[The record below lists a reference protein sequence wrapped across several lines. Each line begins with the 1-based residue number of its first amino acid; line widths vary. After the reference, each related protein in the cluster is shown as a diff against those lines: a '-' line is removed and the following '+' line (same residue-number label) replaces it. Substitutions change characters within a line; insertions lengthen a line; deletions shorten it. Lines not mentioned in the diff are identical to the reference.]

1 MSPIFP
7 QPKGCGSETLHLTLR
22 APYFHQL
29 RCIQR
34 NGSFK
39 SGYLK
44 EFFGFDDS
52 IEITAWS
59 KVTGW
64 ITAGDQDLLD
74 CLIPKKPN
82 ILLIFA
88 ACSIQ
93 RTRCVYK

>member
-39 SGYLK
+39 NGYLK
-44 EFFGFDDS
+44 EFFGFDIS
-52 IEITAWS
+52 LVGPAIFLYFMKKTAKNDRFS
-59 KVTGW
+59 VLGNTFQGQKHGFKDFEV
-64 ITAGDQDLLD
+64 
-74 CLIPKKPN
+74 
-82 ILLIFA
+82 
-88 ACSIQ
+88 S
-93 RTRCVYK
+93 